1 MRLKQLTLQNFGIYK
16 GEHIVDLNV
25 SEDKPIILFGALNG
39 GGKTTFLDALQL
51 VLYGKFAKC
60 SNRGVQSYSKFL
72 TATKNRYADE
82 KDEVK
87 LSLVF
92 SHATDTSIN
101 EFEIIR
107 TWNTN
112 NLETVD
118 KVQVVCNGE
127 NDPHLS
133 QNWDEFV
140 NEFIP
145 LSLSDL
151 FFFDGEKIENLAHPE
166 RSSELIRT
174 GIENLLGLDLLTQLQ
189 IDLSNVERKRKSE
202 NIDSSV
208 IDKVVTCEAEI
219 GDQDIIVS
227 KIKVEKANLE
237 KKISEY
243 KVLINKARQKIR
255 NSGAHLI
262 EERDNIKFELGAI
275 EAKLK
280 FNLQQKVKLDAG
292 SAPLALVKNLLA
304 ETEKQTI
311 LEQEITKAQMIS
323 GEINEYEKA
332 IKSILSTESIELA
345 TLNKIDKSM
354 NSISSKRKEVAKQER
369 FIHFEPDI
377 FTDLEKRIYDATRQ
391 RTKLKLEKDSL
402 LEQKA
407 LFDKKLESIPDYKT
421 VEPLIKD
428 LAKLEAFAQD
438 SKNELKQVH
447 VLLEQAVNKSDYL
460 NLRYTNLL
468 TQQNKDTFEEKRS
481 IQVAD
486 HIVKL
491 KDTMSS
497 FADKLVS
504 ENIELL
510 EQHIKHKFIALMRKD
525 NLISAINI
533 CPSTFELSLKDM
545 NNELLEPSRLSAGER
560 QLLAI
565 AILWGLAEASGKE
578 IPTVI
583 DTPLGRL
590 DGEHR
595 SKLIDHY
602 FPLASSQVILLSTDE
617 EINGEYYSKL
627 NSSVAQEYSINYLE
641 KERTSEISKGY
652 FNAA

>member
-1 MRLKQLTLQNFGIYK
+1 MRLKKLTLQNFGIYK
-16 GEHIVDLNV
+16 GEHIVDLTV

-101 EFEIIR
+101 EFEVIR

-133 QNWDEFV
+133 QSWDEFV

-208 IDKVVTCEAEI
+208 IDKVITCEAEI

-227 KIKVEKANLE
+227 NIKVEKANLE

-262 EERDNIKFELGAI
+262 EERDIIKFELGAI

-280 FNLQQKVKLDAG
+280 FNLQQKIKLDAG
-292 SAPLALVKNLLA
+292 SVPLSLIKSLLA
-304 ETEKQTI
+304 ETEKQTK

-323 GEINEYEKA
+323 SEINEYEKA
-332 IKSILSTESIELA
+332 IKNILSKESIDLG
-345 TLNKIDKSM
+345 TINIIDKSM
-354 NSISSKRKEVAKQER
+354 NSISSRRKETAKQER
-369 FIHFEPDI
+369 YIYFEPDI
-377 FTDLEKRIYDATRQ
+377 FTDLEKRIYEATRQ
-391 RTKLKLEKDSL
+391 RTKLNLDKESL

-447 VLLEQAVNKSDYL
+447 VLLEQAINKSDYL

-468 TQQNKDTFEEKRS
+468 TQQNKDTFEEKHS

-525 NLISAINI
+525 NLISAIKI

-545 NNELLEPSRLSAGER
+545 NAELLEPSRLSAGER

-595 SKLIDHY
+595 TKLIDHY

>member
-25 SEDKPIILFGALNG
+25 SDDKPIILFGALNG

-227 KIKVEKANLE
+227 NIKVEKANLE

-243 KVLINKARQKIR
+243 KVLINKARQKVR

-304 ETEKQTI
+304 ETEKQTK

-332 IKSILSTESIELA
+332 IKSILSTESIGLA
-345 TLNKIDKSM
+345 TLDKIDKSM
-354 NSISSKRKEVAKQER
+354 NSISSKRKEIAKQER

-377 FTDLEKRIYDATRQ
+377 FTDLEKRIYEATRQ
-391 RTKLKLEKDSL
+391 RTRLKLEKEYL

-428 LAKLEAFAQD
+428 LAKLEAFTQD
-438 SKNELKQVH
+438 SKNEIKQIH
-447 VLLEQAVNKSDYL
+447 VLLEQAINKSDYL

-491 KDTMSS
+491 KNTMSS

-533 CPSTFELSLKDM
+533 CPATFELSLKDM

-595 SKLIDHY
+595 TKLIDHY

-627 NSSVAQEYSINYLE
+627 NRSVAQEYSINYLE
-641 KERTSEISKGY
+641 RERTSEISKGY